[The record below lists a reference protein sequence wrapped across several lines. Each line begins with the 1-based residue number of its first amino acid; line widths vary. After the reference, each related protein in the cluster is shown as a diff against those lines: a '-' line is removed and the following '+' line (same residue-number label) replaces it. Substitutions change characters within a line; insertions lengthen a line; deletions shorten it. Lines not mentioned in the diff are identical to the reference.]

1 VRLDI
6 ESAGWN
12 SVPDLVRIVRDEL
25 PATVT
30 FDLWIAGERVWPT
43 EEQLAART
51 GQLPRRRTPA
61 VSRSA
66 SVATTEPDEPTTEP
80 TDG

>member
-1 VRLDI
+1 
-6 ESAGWN
+6 
-12 SVPDLVRIVRDEL
+12 VPDLVRIIRDEL

-51 GQLPRRRTPA
+51 GQLPQRRTPKA
-61 VSRSA
+61 STSTAPAGPDASSA
-66 SVATTEPDEPTTEP
+66 TEP